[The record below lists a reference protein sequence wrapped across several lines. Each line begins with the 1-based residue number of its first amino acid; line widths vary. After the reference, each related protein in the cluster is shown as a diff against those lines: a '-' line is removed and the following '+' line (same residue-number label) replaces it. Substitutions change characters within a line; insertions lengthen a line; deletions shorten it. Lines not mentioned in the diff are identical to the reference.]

1 MRFRRHITA
10 WIAVA
15 ALFAA
20 TIYAPLFHVHTD
32 GSEAPL
38 VHAHFPEL
46 ESSDDE
52 SVVHMERPHSHAGA
66 RSLDVLTTIGVQFFH
81 CDAVIQSTFA
91 ASIDS
96 QPSHGFM
103 PTASPRAHAP
113 PALDFLTPRAPP
125 A

>member
-1 MRFRRHITA
+1 MAPLF
-10 WIAVA
+10 VA
-15 ALFAA
+15 M
-20 TIYAPLFHVHTD
+20 IYAPLFHVHRD
-32 GSEAPL
+32 GSEAPV

-46 ESSDDE
+46 ESSEDE
-52 SVVHMERPHSHAGA
+52 TVVHMERPHSHAAA
-66 RSLDVLTTIGVQFFH
+66 RSLDVLTTVGVQFFH
-81 CDAVIQSTFA
+81 CDVNIQSTFA
-91 ASIDS
+91 ALIDP